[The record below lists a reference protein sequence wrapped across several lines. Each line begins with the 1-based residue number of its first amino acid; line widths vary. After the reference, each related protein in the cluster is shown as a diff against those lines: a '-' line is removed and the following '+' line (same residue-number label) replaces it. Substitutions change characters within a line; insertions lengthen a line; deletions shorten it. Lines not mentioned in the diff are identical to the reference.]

1 MKQFEQGQHIG
12 YCVVTEADLP
22 LDIFGNIPP
31 GSKPI
36 VWESPVYQYE
46 SEALERCNQLN
57 GRYGRA
63 IVCKI
68 TFHCEVL

>member
-1 MKQFEQGQHIG
+1 MKNFEQGQHIG
-12 YCVVTEADLP
+12 YCVVTEADLF

-36 VWESPVYQYE
+36 VWESPIYKTDC
-46 SEALERCNQLN
+46 EAIEHCNRLN

-63 IVCKI
+63 IVCKVV
-68 TFHCEVL
+68 FQCEVL